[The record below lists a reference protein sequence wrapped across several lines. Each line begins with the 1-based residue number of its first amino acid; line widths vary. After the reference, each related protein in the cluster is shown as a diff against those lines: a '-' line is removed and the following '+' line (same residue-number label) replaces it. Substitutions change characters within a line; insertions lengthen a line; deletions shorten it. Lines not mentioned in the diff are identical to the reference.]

1 MICTTKWVLS
11 NYINKERTW
20 DHFIF
25 ASLSFSDFCNFSQIA
40 KFRRRQKKVFAIFYM
55 NSCAFPHIF
64 YEFSKLKYMLNLF
77 LWNSLQQSDAKIKW
91 PKALMDLMVT
101 RRHVSFIHKY
111 KTLHKIWNFPLRV
124 PSVNVRKSLVSCE
137 FGQIYWRNS

>member
-1 MICTTKWVLS
+1 MIRTTKWMLS
-11 NYINKERTW
+11 NYINKERTL

-55 NSCAFPHIF
+55 NSCAFQHIF
-64 YEFSKLKYMLNLF
+64 YEFAKLKYILNLF

-101 RRHVSFIHKY
+101 RRHVSFIHKD
-111 KTLHKIWNFPLRV
+111 KTLHKKWNFSLRV
-124 PSVNVRKSLVSCE
+124 PSVNVCKSLVSCE
-137 FGQIYWRNS
+137 FGYIYWRNS

>member
-111 KTLHKIWNFPLRV
+111 KTLHKKWNFPLRA

>member
-111 KTLHKIWNFPLRV
+111 KTLHKKWNFPLRV
-124 PSVNVRKSLVSCE
+124 SSVNVRKSLVSCE

>member
-64 YEFSKLKYMLNLF
+64 YEFSKLKYKLNLF

-111 KTLHKIWNFPLRV
+111 KTLHKKWNFPLRV